1 MRSSPFR
8 QRLRFLGQGIKMFF
22 AGRTAL
28 SRLMF
33 VNIAVF
39 LLMLVA
45 RWIASAVSFLFRL
58 NCDFTR
64 WISTYLDFPS
74 DFTAF
79 LHHPWTIVTSLFI
92 HDSFWHIFFNMF
104 MLYVAGRLFLQYL
117 TQKQLVTTYFVGG
130 IIGNLFFMGAYNL
143 FPVFSGAVSYATCVG
158 ASGAIM
164 AILLAV
170 TVYRPNHRLNLIL
183 VGQTTLKVV
192 AIIFV
197 AIDLLS
203 ITGGNAGGHFA
214 HLGGAVYGAIAG
226 FFFLKGNPFRK
237 VVFEKSSKKG
247 YRASVNTGGRPM
259 SDADFNARKRQ
270 EEARVDAILDKI
282 SKSGYDSL
290 TKEERDFLYNYK
302 R

>member
-1 MRSSPFR
+1 MQFSPFR
-8 QRLRFLGQGIKMFF
+8 QRLRFLGQGIKVFF

-33 VNIAVF
+33 INIAVF

-45 RWIASAVSFLFRL
+45 RWISSAVSFLFRL
-58 NCDFTR
+58 NFNFSYWSATH
-64 WISTYLDFPS
+64 LDFPA
-74 DFTAF
+74 DFTHF
-79 LHHPWTIVTSLFI
+79 LYHPWTIVTSLFI
-92 HDSFWHIFFNMF
+92 HNGFWHIFFNMF

-117 TQKQLVTTYFVGG
+117 TQKQLVATYFIGG
-130 IIGNLFFMGAYNL
+130 IIGNLFFMGAYHI
-143 FPVFSGAVSYATCVG
+143 FPVFAGVVSHATCVG

-170 TVYRPNHRLNLIL
+170 TLYRPNHRLNLIL

-214 HLGGAVYGAIAG
+214 HLGGALYGAVAG
-226 FFFLKGNPFRK
+226 FFYLNGNPFRK
-237 VVFEKSSKKG
+237 VVFEKNDKKG
-247 YRASVNTGGRPM
+247 YRATVNSGRPV

-270 EEARVDAILDKI
+270 DEERVDTILDKI

>member
-1 MRSSPFR
+1 MQSSPFQ
-8 QRLRFLGQGIKMFF
+8 QRLRFLGQGIKAFF
-22 AGRTAL
+22 AARTAI
-28 SRLMF
+28 SNLMLI
-33 VNIAVF
+33 NIAVY

-45 RWIASAVSFLFRL
+45 RWGTHAVSFLFKL
-58 NCDFTR
+58 NCNFSQWVEANLAFPADFQT
-64 WISTYLDFPS
+64 
-74 DFTAF
+74 F
-79 LHHPWTIVTSLFI
+79 LFHPWTIVTSLFV
-92 HDSFWHIFFNMF
+92 HEGFWHIFFNMF
-104 MLYVAGRLFLQYL
+104 MLYVAGRLFMKYL
-117 TQKQLVTTYFVGG
+117 TQKQLVATYFLGG
-130 IIGNLFFMGAYNL
+130 LTGNLFFMGAYNL
-143 FPVFSGAVSYATCVG
+143 FPVFATAVPYATCVG

-183 VGQTTLKVV
+183 IGQTTMKVV

-214 HLGGAVYGAIAG
+214 HLGGALYGALAG
-226 FFFLKGNPFRK
+226 FFYLKGNPFRK
-237 VVFEKSSKKG
+237 VIFEKNNRKG
-247 YRASVNTGGRPM
+247 YRAGTGRPM
-259 SDADFNARKRQ
+259 SDADFNAKKRQ
-270 EEARVDAILDKI
+270 DEARVDTILDKI

>member
-1 MRSSPFR
+1 MQPSPFR

-22 AGRTAL
+22 AGRTSL

-33 VNIAVF
+33 INIAVF

-45 RWIASAVSFLFRL
+45 RWLSSAVSFLFRL
-58 NCDFTR
+58 HFDLSQ
-64 WISTYLDFPS
+64 WIATHLYFPA
-74 DFTAF
+74 DFTAL
-79 LHHPWTIVTSLFI
+79 LHHPWTIVTSLFF
-92 HDSFWHIFFNMF
+92 HDGFWHIFLNMF

-117 TQKQLVTTYFVGG
+117 THKHLVITYFVGG
-130 IIGNLFFMGAYNL
+130 IVGNLFFMGAYNL
-143 FPVFSGAVSYATCVG
+143 FPVFAGAVSYATCAG

-170 TVYRPNHRLNLIL
+170 TLYHPNHRLNLIL

-192 AIIFV
+192 AILFV

-203 ITGGNAGGHFA
+203 ITGSNAGGHFA

-237 VVFEKSSKKG
+237 VDFEKNSKKG
-247 YRASVNTGGRPM
+247 YRAPVNTGGRTM

-270 EEARVDAILDKI
+270 EENRVDAILDKI